1 MQLKPLQKGRFQQSW
16 VDEYAKIEKIVLACI
31 SEKKF
36 VDEGQLVMQQGQQ
49 LGSLILVKQGR
60 IALKY
65 STRSGRN
72 FQLGSIYCDHQIFGE
87 MEFFSNYRCQMDII
101 ASEAL
106 EVWIINRDKLQHALN
121 QDPQLA
127 LFFASAIAI
136 DYQDTVEILTRRLL
150 YPIAYNIA
158 YDLYHQHLHDQPVDG
173 FTKGY
178 LEAERF
184 GTSDRVYRRSVQQ
197 LITLGLIIKQKKKL
211 EIVDMSKLKAY
222 LDAEE

>member
-49 LGSLILVKQGR
+49 LGALVLVKQGR

-106 EVWIINRDKLQHALN
+106 EVWIINRDKLQHALK

-136 DYQDTVEILTRRLL
+136 DYQDTVDILTRRLL

-197 LITLGLIIKQKKKL
+197 LITLGLIIKQNKKL
-211 EIVDMSKLKAY
+211 EIVDMNKLKTY